1 MSYCLNPYCRTP
13 QNPSGITVCQ
23 SCGSTLLL
31 KERYHAVQELG
42 DGGMSRTFLAVDLDR
57 FNIPCIIKQFS
68 PQSSKI
74 SWVQKAVELFNQEA
88 LRLQELGTHPQI
100 PSLYAYFEQEEHL
113 YLIEE
118 WVEGKNLLYE
128 LNKNGAFKEPQIIQL
143 LQDILPILKFIHQ
156 HHIIHRDIK
165 PDNIIRRQSDQTLV
179 LVDFGIAKHSLNLLK
194 PQTGTLAGT
203 IGYAPLEQMRGGKA
217 YPASDLY
224 SLGMTCIHL
233 LTQVP
238 PNQLFDPFSGE
249 LIWRSHLPNFNQT
262 LSLQLNQILDKLLKD
277 LVKERYQTVEEVLQ
291 DLALN
296 QPQTITTIPPPSALN
311 IIVATELQT
320 ISNHSLSDNGFLFQG
335 NSVSFNSNHFILK
348 QHNLTPYSPTNPG
361 LTATLT
367 PPLLQQKHIYNFPGF
382 ISISPSLK
390 LECINRL
397 SGHHQRIQALAIG
410 PNGYLLIS
418 GSQDKTL
425 RVWNLKTGQFLH
437 RLMGHDA
444 AICSIAISPNGR
456 KLVSGSLDRTLI
468 SWNLDKRAIADRFFS
483 HSGSPY
489 SHRCGAVYSVAY
501 SPDGAMI
508 ASGSEDHSIKVW
520 NQRNGELLSR
530 YCEHLEAVLSVQFID
545 HSRINHPGV
554 NANSHSGRNY
564 LFASSSSD
572 GTIKIW
578 QFGQLKSLQTLT
590 GHLDQVSV
598 ISLSPTQPLL
608 VSGSADHT
616 VKLWNLNTGE
626 LIKTLT
632 KHSDSI
638 SSVSISP
645 DGQWLATSS
654 KNGTIYLWDISQPH
668 QLGILSNCLD
678 GYSPIIFSP
687 DHQRF
692 ICCGEDDQILVW
704 ELKI

>member
-23 SCGSTLLL
+23 CCGTTLRL
-31 KERYHAVQELG
+31 KERYRAVQELG

-57 FNIPCIIKQFS
+57 FNLPCIIKQFS
-68 PQSSKI
+68 PQAHKI
-74 SWVQKAVELFNQEA
+74 SWVQKAIELFNQEA
-88 LRLQELGTHPQI
+88 LRLKELGTHPQI

-118 WVEGKNLLYE
+118 WVEGKNFLHE
-128 LNKNGAFKEPQIIQL
+128 LNENGAFNEHQIIQL
-143 LQDILPILKFIHQ
+143 LQDVLQILKFIHQ
-156 HHIIHRDIK
+156 HQIIHRDIK
-165 PDNIIRRQSDQTLV
+165 PDNIIRRKSDKKLV
-179 LVDFGIAKHSLNLLK
+179 LVDFGIAKHSLNLFK

-233 LTQVP
+233 LTQIP

-249 LIWRSHLPNFNQT
+249 LIWRSHLQNFNQT
-262 LSLQLNQILDKLLKD
+262 LSPQLNQILDKLLKD

-296 QPQTITTIPPPSALN
+296 QPQTITAIPPPSSLN
-311 IIVATELQT
+311 IIVATELQA
-320 ISNHSLSDNGFLFQG
+320 ISSESCSYNSFLFPA
-335 NSVSFNSNHFILK
+335 NSVSFNSNHFVLK
-348 QHNLTPYSPTNPG
+348 QHNLTPYSHTNPR
-361 LTATLT
+361 LTATLN
-367 PPLLQQKHIYNFPGF
+367 PPLLHPKLIAHSPEL
-382 ISISPSLK
+382 ISITPRLK
-390 LECINRL
+390 LECINIL
-397 SGHHQRIQALAIG
+397 SGHKNRIQALAIS

-425 RVWNLKTGQFLH
+425 SVWNLKTGQFLH

-508 ASGSEDHSIKVW
+508 ASGSEDHSIKLW

-554 NANSHSGRNY
+554 NANSHSWRNY

-578 QFGQLKSLQTLT
+578 QFGQLKSIQTLT
-590 GHLDQVSV
+590 EHLDQVSA
-598 ISLSPTQPLL
+598 ISLSPTQPIL

-632 KHSDSI
+632 EHSDSI

-645 DGQWLATSS
+645 DGHWLATSS
-654 KNGTIYLWDISQPH
+654 NNGTIYLWDISQPH
-668 QLGILSNCLD
+668 QLGILSNCLE

-692 ICCGEDDQILVW
+692 ICCGEDHQILVW